1 MNPFAPRQLPVPHA
15 EVSSAQ
21 VGIRKR
27 QNGRYIRRRH
37 GSCVQELADK
47 TREASVSIRGQHRR
61 RDRKVAR
68 DVTHAAATAAAD
80 SGSPAA
86 RCAHG
91 VFLQRAAKDFSSR
104 EHAWITPSALQCLS
118 NARTTFFARRG
129 RPQPMAENTR
139 IMRCTIGAGD
149 LAARKATKPGAVAP
163 ISR

>member
-1 MNPFAPRQLPVPHA
+1 MRRYPAHRLAFASGRMGGISAVAMEVECKSLRTKQERLPCP
-15 EVSSAQ
+15 
-21 VGIRKR
+21 
-27 QNGRYIRRRH
+27 
-37 GSCVQELADK
+37 
-47 TREASVSIRGQHRR
+47 SVANTRR

-68 DVTHAAATAAAD
+68 DVTHAAATAAAG

>member
-1 MNPFAPRQLPVPHA
+1 MRRYPAHRLAFASGRMGGISAVA
-15 EVSSAQ
+15 MEVACKSL
-21 VGIRKR
+21 RTK
-27 QNGRYIRRRH
+27 
-37 GSCVQELADK
+37 QERL
-47 TREASVSIRGQHRR
+47 EASVSIRGQHRR

-118 NARTTFFARRG
+118 NARKTFVARRG

>member
-1 MNPFAPRQLPVPHA
+1 MRRYPAHRLAFASGRLGGISAVA
-15 EVSSAQ
+15 MEVACKSLRTKQ
-21 VGIRKR
+21 
-27 QNGRYIRRRH
+27 
-37 GSCVQELADK
+37 
-47 TREASVSIRGQHRR
+47 EASVSMRGQHRR
-61 RDRKVAR
+61 RDGGCCAVNKVAR